1 MIFILY
7 NYVTPCFSLDRASNS
22 YEHDSSQNL
31 ALECIMDIRIAKSQ
45 ISSSRM
51 LYLCYI
57 LKETALCV
65 DLVPVRPF
73 SRKLYNK
80 RVNECDLAVC
90 SVAERWKIANASEVS
105 Q

>member
-1 MIFILY
+1 MIFILH
-7 NYVTPCFSLDRASNS
+7 NYVTQCFSLDRASNS

-51 LYLCYI
+51 LYLYYI
-57 LKETALCV
+57 LKETALYV

-73 SRKLYNK
+73 QGNYIQKGK
-80 RVNECDLAVC
+80 
-90 SVAERWKIANASEVS
+90 
-105 Q
+105 